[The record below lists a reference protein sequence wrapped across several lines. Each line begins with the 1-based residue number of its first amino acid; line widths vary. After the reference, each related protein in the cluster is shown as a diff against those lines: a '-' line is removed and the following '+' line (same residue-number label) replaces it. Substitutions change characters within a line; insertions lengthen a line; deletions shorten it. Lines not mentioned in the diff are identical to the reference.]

1 MGIAR
6 SNRFPS
12 ISITGSGGLFG
23 STVKELFED
32 GHWKWGATGGLAQPL
47 FNFGGLRN
55 REKMARA
62 AYDEARLEY
71 EQTLLNALEEVESAL
86 VAIATYRAQMER
98 YAQYVKANG
107 RIAELTKSL
116 YQAGMSDYLD
126 VISTEQTWYESQLQ
140 LVGLVA
146 QQYIN
151 YADLV
156 MALGDGWQDVDGN

>member
-1 MGIAR
+1 
-6 SNRFPS
+6 
-12 ISITGSGGLFG
+12 
-23 STVKELFED
+23 
-32 GHWKWGATGGLAQPL
+32 
-47 FNFGGLRN
+47 
-55 REKMARA
+55 MARA

-116 YQAGMSDYLD
+116 YLAGMSDYLD

-156 MALGDGWQDVDGN
+156 MALGDGWQDIDGN